1 MTRPAQGIDVAPVGH
16 ARDDRSVR
24 WRQAPLAFELVSS
37 DTQILRRAR
46 VVFRPWTHAGV
57 SAPLRRWSVD
67 RAAPGEWLIH
77 DPRDASPL
85 WRPTAEAAVRA
96 IEFLAVN
103 DLVECPEAT
112 TLHAA
117 LVARGERGIA
127 ILGPAEA
134 GKSTL
139 AAALWQRG
147 FSLVGDDLLII
158 DPAGVR
164 AWPAPRRVSLRAS
177 SRDLLGE
184 TVWRRIVQT
193 PAYEVTEDGCLFH
206 PDEVESRP
214 RVDRVRLI
222 ALVFLGR
229 RHAEPEPA
237 QATLLHPAQAL
248 LAVLPY
254 SNLIRRADA
263 GTVIRHFQP
272 LVTSL
277 PTYDLGRGAIGAMTA
292 TIERLAGETT

>member
-1 MTRPAQGIDVAPVGH
+1 VAEGH
-16 ARDDRSVR
+16 AVDDRSVR
-24 WRQAPLAFELVSS
+24 WGQAPLAFELVSS
-37 DTQILRRAR
+37 DPGILCRAR
-46 VVFRPWTHAGV
+46 VVFRPWAHAGV
-57 SAPLRRWSVD
+57 SGPLRCWSVD
-67 RAAPGEWLIH
+67 RTASGAWLIH
-77 DPRDASPL
+77 APGDSSPL

-147 FSLVGDDLLII
+147 FSLLGDDLVIV

-164 AWPAPRRVSLRAS
+164 AWPAPRRVSLRAT

-193 PAYEVTEDGCLFH
+193 PAYEVTEDACLFH

-214 RVDRVRLI
+214 RFSRVRLT

-229 RHAEPEPA
+229 RHADSEPA
-237 QATLLHPAQAL
+237 QATLLPPAQAL

-254 SNLIRRADA
+254 SNLIRRQDA

-272 LVTSL
+272 LVTNL
-277 PTYDLGRGAIGAMTA
+277 PSYDLGRGAIDAMTA
-292 TIERLAGETT
+292 TIERLIAGPT

>member
-1 MTRPAQGIDVAPVGH
+1 MTNPAPDVDVAAVGP
-16 ARDDRSVR
+16 AVDSVR

-37 DTQILRRAR
+37 DPGILGRAR
-46 VVFRPWTHAGV
+46 VVFRPWAQAGV
-57 SAPLRRWSVD
+57 SVPLRRWSVD
-67 RAAPGEWLIH
+67 RAASGEWLIQ
-77 DPRDASPL
+77 DPRDSRPFG
-85 WRPTAEAAVRA
+85 RPTAEAAVRA
-96 IEFLAVN
+96 IEFLAIGA
-103 DLVECPEAT
+103 LVECPEAT

-147 FSLVGDDLLII
+147 FSLLGDDLVII

-164 AWPAPRRVSLRAS
+164 AWPAPRRVSLRTT

-184 TVWRRIVQT
+184 TVWRRIVRT

-206 PDEVESRP
+206 PDEVEPRP
-214 RVDRVRLI
+214 RVDRVRLT

-229 RHAEPEPA
+229 RHADAEPA
-237 QATLLHPAQAL
+237 RATPLLPAQAL

-254 SNLIRRADA
+254 SNLIRQVDA

-272 LVTSL
+272 LVTRV
-277 PTYDLGRGAIGAMTA
+277 PAYDLGRGAIDAMTA
-292 TIERLAGETT
+292 MIERLAAEAT

>member
-1 MTRPAQGIDVAPVGH
+1 M
-16 ARDDRSVR
+16 VR
-24 WRQAPLAFELVSS
+24 WRQAPLAFELASS
-37 DTQILRRAR
+37 DPGILCRAR
-46 VVFRPWTHAGV
+46 VVFRPWTQAGASV
-57 SAPLRRWSVD
+57 PLRRWSVD
-67 RAAPGEWLIH
+67 RSASGEWLIH
-77 DPRDASPL
+77 DPRDSTPIG
-85 WRPTAEAAVRA
+85 RPTAEQAVRA
-96 IEFLAVN
+96 IEFLAVGA
-103 DLVECPEAT
+103 LVECPQAT

-147 FSLVGDDLLII
+147 FSLLGDDLVII

-164 AWPAPRRVSLRAS
+164 AWPAPRRVSLRIT

-184 TVWRRIVQT
+184 TVWRHIVQT

-214 RVDRVRLI
+214 RVDRVRLT

-229 RHAEPEPA
+229 RHADPEPA
-237 QATLLHPAQAL
+237 RATLLAPAQAL

-254 SNLIRRADA
+254 SNLIRQVDA

-272 LVTSL
+272 LVTHV
-277 PTYDLGRGAIGAMTA
+277 PAYDLGRGAIDAMTA
-292 TIERLAGETT
+292 TIEQLIAETT

>member
-1 MTRPAQGIDVAPVGH
+1 MAERHTV
-16 ARDDRSVR
+16 DDRSVR
-24 WRQAPLAFELVSS
+24 WGQAPLAFELVSS
-37 DTQILRRAR
+37 DPGILRRAR

-57 SAPLRRWSVD
+57 SAPLRRWFVD
-67 RAAPGEWLIH
+67 RTASGEWLIH
-77 DPRDASPL
+77 APRDSSPL

-147 FSLVGDDLLII
+147 FSLLGDDLVII

-164 AWPAPRRVSLRAS
+164 AWPAPRRVSLRAT

-193 PAYEVTEDGCLFH
+193 PAYEVTED
-206 PDEVESRP
+206 ESRP
-214 RVDRVRLI
+214 RFARVRLA

-229 RHAEPEPA
+229 RHTDSEPA
-237 QATLLHPAQAL
+237 RATLLPPAQAL

-254 SNLIRRADA
+254 SNLIRRQDA

-272 LVTSL
+272 LVTNL
-277 PTYDLGRGAIGAMTA
+277 PTYDLGRGAIDAMTA
-292 TIERLAGETT
+292 TIERLIAETP